1 MEVKEFVETVI
12 DNFNMCLDTTKE
24 EVRKEDGSFENA
36 IENLNKSRM
45 HIDALQHIV
54 NQMKQEEHDL
64 TQDVYNKF
72 KNKGYVSTIKFE

>member
-1 MEVKEFVETVI
+1 MEITQFITTCGDNFTECLDLVKEEI
-12 DNFNMCLDTTKE
+12 S
-24 EVRKEDGSFENA
+24 KEDGSFENA
-36 IENLNKSRM
+36 IENLKKSREY
-45 HIDALQHIV
+45 INALQHVV